1 MANEPL
7 TLLQGT
13 LDILVLR
20 TLAAGPMHGYAISRA
35 IHDRTAGDLAVEY
48 APLYKALHR
57 LARAKC
63 VSAAWG
69 ASENAR
75 RARYYSLTARGRD
88 RLAREEADWKRY
100 ARAVARVLEP
110 A

>member
-1 MANEPL
+1 VGEPMN
-7 TLLQGT
+7 LLQGT
-13 LDILVLR
+13 LDVLVLR
-20 TLAAGPMHGYAISRA
+20 TLVAGPMHGYEISSAIRS
-35 IHDRTAGDLAVEY
+35 RTAGDLEIEY

-63 VSAAWG
+63 VTAAWG
-69 ASENAR
+69 ATANGR
-75 RARYYSLTARGRD
+75 RARYYELTPRGRE
-88 RLAREEADWKRY
+88 RLAREEAAWRRY